1 MVIQAGKGRTALTYD
16 VRLFGSDLLISV
28 FGGVAHIG
36 SVAVGDC
43 GSLLSYTAKEHKDDA
58 LSETLAKTIS
68 RRYQCRCVVTA
79 GFHLDDIV
87 KEEISAALETHV
99 EGSKKVMAAL
109 DELLESSE
117 SKDIL

>member
-58 LSETLAKTIS
+58 
-68 RRYQCRCVVTA
+68 
-79 GFHLDDIV
+79 
-87 KEEISAALETHV
+87 ISAAVWLQQDFILMIL
-99 EGSKKVMAAL
+99 SKRKSAL
-109 DELLESSE
+109 CWKLM
-117 SKDIL
+117 